1 MAKMKKRRSGFTI
14 IELIVVMTII
24 LILAGLITGA
34 AQQAKQ
40 RAMIAKARSM
50 IAALETALGM
60 YQSDIGS
67 YPASGIGNL
76 YTGLT
81 SSSGLS
87 TAAAANWAGPY
98 MNFQTN
104 EVSGTNRLDSW
115 GIAYHYTNP
124 GATTHNFGNYID
136 IWSNGPNK
144 ADNSGASDDIT
155 NWKR

>member
-1 MAKMKKRRSGFTI
+1 MEKRKGGFTI

-24 LILAGLITGA
+24 MILAGLITGA
-34 AQQAKQ
+34 AQKAKERAMVTKA
-40 RAMIAKARSM
+40 RAMIS
-50 IAALETALGM
+50 ALETSLGM
-60 YQSDIGS
+60 FQADVGI
-67 YPASGIGNL
+67 YPASANL
-76 YTGLT
+76 YSNLT
-81 SSSGLS
+81 SSAGLS
-87 TAAAANWAGPY
+87 TVQAANWSGPY

-104 EVSGTNRLDSW
+104 EVSGTNILDSW